1 MFLIDKYAPK
11 NIKDSIFHKDLLD
24 FLSFISKDES
34 IPHMIFYGPEGSGKK
49 RIIKLFLQMIYDNTI
64 NKLEETPYT
73 VIGSGNKTNE
83 IMVKQSNYHIVID
96 PHNNNFDKYL
106 IQDIVKKYA
115 NIKQLNIYKKNFKV
129 VLINNVDNLSYYAQ
143 TSLRRTMEK
152 YSGNCRFIMWCR
164 SLSRIIDPLKSRC
177 TSIRVSCPKDE
188 DMFKFCYKVSM
199 NERLSLNMIDYT
211 NIITRANGNIKKML
225 WMLEMKKANLQ
236 FETAYD
242 ETITQIV
249 ELIKNVKIEE
259 ITEIRNLLY
268 NILITNI
275 DGTTIIKDII
285 IRLCKDET
293 IPDNKKYK
301 MIDNAA
307 KFEHNLIRNRREIIH
322 LEALIMSI
330 FEILT
335 KK

>member
-1 MFLIDKYAPK
+1 
-11 NIKDSIFHKDLLD
+11 
-24 FLSFISKDES
+24 
-34 IPHMIFYGPEGSGKK
+34 
-49 RIIKLFLQMIYDNTI
+49 
-64 NKLEETPYT
+64 
-73 VIGSGNKTNE
+73 
-83 IMVKQSNYHIVID
+83 
-96 PHNNNFDKYL
+96 
-106 IQDIVKKYA
+106 
-115 NIKQLNIYKKNFKV
+115 
-129 VLINNVDNLSYYAQ
+129 
-143 TSLRRTMEK
+143 MEK

-293 IPDNKKYK
+293 IADSKKYK